1 VTETASEPGASS
13 DAAPALG
20 RASRRW
26 LRPVV
31 IGTASLVAAV
41 VLALLTNDPTG
52 GLNTFV
58 ESASG
63 SSTSSLGQIGL
74 LLPFGFAFAAGM
86 ASAANPCGF
95 SLLPAYIGLLLSK
108 GAGDSPLLRRRLGSA
123 ALIGIAVTAGFVVL
137 FAAVGLLIGAGGSAI
152 TDIFPVV
159 GLSVGI
165 VLIGAGVYRLGGGLL
180 YSAAPE
186 QLSARMGAGSTGPK
200 GYLLFGLTY
209 GIASLS
215 CTLPIFLAVLGGSLA
230 TASIS
235 DTLAQMVLYGL
246 GMGLVITMLTIAVAL
261 FRESMQ
267 RWMKSAMRWVEPL
280 GTIFLFVAGMYIVY
294 YWLTI
299 GGLLNS

>member
-1 VTETASEPGASS
+1 MTETTSEQGTGGGLSAGLSP
-13 DAAPALG
+13 
-20 RASRRW
+20 RMRRW
-26 LRPVV
+26 LKPAL
-31 IGTASLVAAV
+31 IGSASLLAAI

-58 ESASG
+58 EGASG

-95 SLLPAYIGLLLSK
+95 SLLPAYIGLLLGK
-108 GAGDSPLLRRRLGSA
+108 GTGDSPKLSRRLGSA
-123 ALIGIAVTAGFVVL
+123 AIIGLAVTGGFIVL

-152 TDIFPVV
+152 TGLFPAV
-159 GLSVGI
+159 GLTVGV
-165 VLIGAGVYRLGGGLL
+165 VLIGVGVYRLGGGLL

-235 DTLAQMVLYGL
+235 STLAQMVLYGL

-267 RWMKSAMRWVEPL
+267 RWMKSAMRWVEPI
-280 GTIFLFVAGMYIVY
+280 GTIFLFLAGMYIVY

-299 GGLLNS
+299 GGLLNG